1 MNLKNNIAISD
12 SGFIFN
18 PSRGESYSTNQSA
31 KELLNLIKENRCKD
45 EIKEYFLN
53 TYEVSSDQF
62 ETDYSDFIFSL
73 DQFNLI
79 DHE

>member
-31 KELLNLIKENRCKD
+31 RA
-45 EIKEYFLN
+45 
-53 TYEVSSDQF
+53 F
-62 ETDYSDFIFSL
+62 EFD
-73 DQFNLI
+73 
-79 DHE
+79 